1 MLLETSGDVN
11 NDDEDDE
18 LVREIDV
25 YISPALSEQ
34 LYLIQ
39 YPLYSEAP
47 LPDAA
52 RIKKKHTMIELD
64 HQVPNNI
71 GTEGSYFLASRTQVS
86 HVISITT
93 HMAMGKILSD
103 GALHLLPLNHITQMR
118 PDFSHVDEVDQ
129 QNQSSEDDRKDQQ
142 AQPGLEKK
150 PVLFQKKESERAAL
164 ARKSSY
170 SYKKASEDGE
180 EWAELSICGPQSKEF
195 VAAEQKIMSPMK
207 NIQIASGD
215 CKNFVKSLDYL
226 PARSGMFNDE
236 PQDGTSPLVSV
247 VKRLTAMLHRGV
259 PVTYSV
265 IRPQFPPSVD
275 DADLLLSLGSCAVL
289 VRGNFYLQSR
299 LLLWDQPQL
308 AFARN
313 FILYLLHTFGHIQRR
328 GLEKVFRTDSSTST
342 STPTLVVGSEG
353 IHTLLTQ
360 VAVRGTQGWL
370 PRLEDNIEFCLV
382 FPETMQLHNQYWE
395 RQGKKFESMLV
406 VYERSIHSSHS
417 NTLLS

>member
-1 MLLETSGDVN
+1 MSKAVPVKKESMILEISGDVN
-11 NDDEDDE
+11 NDDDE
-18 LVREIDV
+18 IVREIDV
-25 YISPALSEQ
+25 YISPALSDQ

-39 YPLYSEAP
+39 YPLYHEAP

-64 HQVPNNI
+64 HKVPNNI

-118 PDFSHVDEVDQ
+118 PDFAHVDEVDQ

-142 AQPGLEKK
+142 AQAGLEKK

-180 EWAELSICGPQSKEF
+180 EWLELSICGPQSQEF
-195 VAAEQKIMSPMK
+195 FASEQKIMSSMK

-226 PARSGMFNDE
+226 PARSDMFDDE
-236 PQDGTSPLVSV
+236 PQEGSSPLVSI

-265 IRPQFPPSVD
+265 IRPQFPPTVD

-299 LLLWDQPQL
+299 LLLWDHPQL

-313 FILYLLHTFGHIQRR
+313 FILYLLHTMGHIQRR
-328 GLEKVFRTDSSTST
+328 GLEEVFRTSTA
-342 STPTLVVGSEG
+342 VGSEW
-353 IHTLLTQ
+353 IHTLLNQ
-360 VAVRGTQGWL
+360 VAVRGTHGWM
-370 PRLEDNIEFCLV
+370 PRLADNIEFCLA

-395 RQGKKFESMLV
+395 RQMKKFEAMLV
-406 VYERSIHSSHS
+406 VYEGSIHA
-417 NTLLS
+417 TKT